1 MQKPKILIVDD
12 DPISQATLSAYL
24 SQIAVIMTADDGTS
38 AIIMIKDESP
48 DLIILDNVMPGLS
61 GLDVCRHLKG
71 SQAYAS
77 IPVIFISSIDDINGK
92 VAAFSAGAID
102 YITKPFL
109 CDEVK
114 SRVASHLDLYFLR
127 KDLENRV
134 AERTNELKLSQ
145 ARLFEAQVRMHRAE
159 KLASL
164 GTLASGIA
172 HEINTPVQFIGNN
185 LEFMQMAIARF
196 DPIVDKMDT
205 EYKQSSRDLGI
216 HDIKLLMP
224 EIIRAID
231 ESIDG
236 VSRITNI
243 VHAIKMFSHPG
254 TIILTQQ
261 SPTRLIETAVL
272 VSRNSWKNA
281 AELSIDIDPDLPTVP
296 CNGSDIDQV
305 LLALIL
311 NAVDAIEAR
320 HQSCRGQICV
330 SARQVGE
337 NIEFSVTDNGCGIS
351 KDVRPYVWD
360 LFFTTKEP
368 GKGTG
373 QGLAICHNIIVTK
386 HGGIIDYDCN
396 TENLTRFYFRIP
408 ISGKP
413 TNLRS

>member
-205 EYKQSSRDLGI
+205 EYRHSSRDLGI
-216 HDIKLLMP
+216 QDIKLLMP

-236 VSRITNI
+236 VSRISNI

>member
-205 EYKQSSRDLGI
+205 EYRHSSRDLGI
-216 HDIKLLMP
+216 QDIKLLMP

>member
-1 MQKPKILIVDD
+1 MRKPIILIVDD
-12 DPISQATLSAYL
+12 DYISQTTLHAYL
-24 SQIAVIMTADDGTS
+24 SPIASLMSAYDGYSALDQISRGA
-38 AIIMIKDESP
+38 P
-48 DLIILDNVMPGLS
+48 DLVILDNVMPGLT

-71 SQAYAS
+71 KEEFAA
-77 IPVIFISSIDDINGK
+77 IPVMFISSIDDVCGK
-92 VAAFSAGAID
+92 VAAFSAGAVD

-109 CDEVK
+109 CEEVK
-114 SRVASHLDLYFLR
+114 SRVTTHIDLYYLR
-127 KDLENRV
+127 RELENRV
-134 AERTNELKLSQ
+134 AERTRELSQ
-145 ARLFEAQVRMHRAE
+145 SQCRLNEAQIRIQRAE

-164 GTLASGIA
+164 GTLASGIS
-172 HEINTPVQFIGNN
+172 HEINTPIQFIGNN
-185 LEFMQMAIARF
+185 LEFMQIALERLLAVYDDSDCTRAPANLLKTDSNSRFLFSELKHAIN
-196 DPIVDKMDT
+196 
-205 EYKQSSRDLGI
+205 
-216 HDIKLLMP
+216 
-224 EIIRAID
+224 

-236 VSRITNI
+236 VTRITNI
-243 VHAIKMFSHPG
+243 IQAVKMFAHPG
-254 TIILTQQ
+254 TITLDPQ
-261 SPTRLIETAVL
+261 SPSRLIATAVS
-272 VSRNSWKNA
+272 VSRNSWNKVA
-281 AELSIDIDPDLPTVP
+281 DLTTDVEPDLPNVF
-296 CNGSDIDQV
+296 CHGGDIDQV

-320 HQSCRGQICV
+320 HQNCRGQICV

-337 NIEFSVTDNGCGIS
+337 NIEFSVTDNGCGIP
-351 KDVRPYVWD
+351 KVVRPYVWD

>member
-38 AIIMIKDESP
+38 AIIMIRDDPP

-205 EYKQSSRDLGI
+205 EYRHSSRDLGI
-216 HDIKLLMP
+216 QDIKLLMP

-236 VSRITNI
+236 VSRISNI

>member
-114 SRVASHLDLYFLR
+114 SRIASHLDLHFLR

-172 HEINTPVQFIGNN
+172 HEINTPVQFICNN

-196 DPIVDKMDT
+196 DPIFVKMDT

-224 EIIRAID
+224 EMIRAID

-261 SPTRLIETAVL
+261 SPTRLIESAVL

-281 AELSIDIDPDLPTVP
+281 AELSIDI
-296 CNGSDIDQV
+296 C
-305 LLALIL
+305 
-311 NAVDAIEAR
+311 
-320 HQSCRGQICV
+320 
-330 SARQVGE
+330 
-337 NIEFSVTDNGCGIS
+337 
-351 KDVRPYVWD
+351 
-360 LFFTTKEP
+360 
-368 GKGTG
+368 
-373 QGLAICHNIIVTK
+373 
-386 HGGIIDYDCN
+386 
-396 TENLTRFYFRIP
+396 
-408 ISGKP
+408 
-413 TNLRS
+413 LRSPAMGVTLTKFSSP

>member
-114 SRVASHLDLYFLR
+114 SRIASHLDLHFLR

-196 DPIVDKMDT
+196 DPIVEKMDT

-224 EIIRAID
+224 EMIRAID

-296 CNGSDIDQV
+296 CNRSDIDQV

>member
-205 EYKQSSRDLGI
+205 EYRHSSRDLGI
-216 HDIKLLMP
+216 QDIKLLMP

-261 SPTRLIETAVL
+261 SPTRLIESAVL

-281 AELSIDIDPDLPTVP
+281 AELSIDIDPGLPTVP